1 MEKKIAIVFSFTFLL
16 IVVLSGFIAYPLLDF
31 VQSDTVAKNY
41 LFKVDT
47 NSSVNI
53 KVPQVNPSDRIYLV
67 FNTSSRMKV
76 EPSLTL
82 KQLPYDIEGLPY
94 DFEDWI
100 LFQQRFCFIANESS
114 SSSTLRLNLLD
125 PQIPYSVK
133 VFEGEANFTLFNYID
148 NASANYVGIHVQAL
162 TNQSSRFQQVM
173 LIYPYHK
180 VAEQNFQVRGSLKL
194 ISGNISYITFFIIT
208 KDRDWLP
215 YRVVSSKQMNVSKTI
230 DFNVNLNNQSILGR
244 TFSEDFGKQIQ
255 YVAFSISLDSSQWQ
269 HSEVAY
275 ADVGFG
281 EIKIINGNE
290 STIIEPKVLEEYP
303 VNCNLYVFSKFHPTT
318 IYTISILMLVFL
330 VVASTLMF
338 ARLSGFKFQVRKFFG
353 PLITSEAVSDPRPN
367 TYLAKLFHKP
377 RYDRLVA
384 LLLRFAGKKVSILVD
399 VGCGK
404 GVLRDYLKENGIDVN
419 VYVGCDVDKETL
431 QEVSNTE
438 RVLCDVQ
445 HMPFKQNIADVI
457 VCSEVLEHIPNPN
470 LGFSELLEV
479 SKRWVFVSIPQ
490 ERLKNALG
498 FRYLEHISEPNP
510 SEFKHLAQ
518 NDKFEL
524 VKVEKKTFAFPPSVF
539 DKLRLRYEAFYRP
552 IIVFLFKIL
561 SIISCNFSLIK
572 TVILVFRLKENPR
585 DIA

>member
-1 MEKKIAIVFSFTFLL
+1 MEKKIAVVFSFILLL
-16 IVVLSGFIAYPLLDF
+16 IVMLSGFIAYALLDF
-31 VQSDTVAKNY
+31 VKSDTIARNY
-41 LFKVDT
+41 PFTVNTD
-47 NSSVNI
+47 SSVNI
-53 KVPQVNPSDRIYLV
+53 EVPQVNSSDRIYLV

-76 EPSLTL
+76 EPSPTL
-82 KQLPYDIEGLPY
+82 KQLPYDIEGAPY
-94 DFEDWI
+94 AFEDWI
-100 LFQQRFCFIANESS
+100 LFEQRFCFIANESS
-114 SSSTLRLNLLD
+114 SNSTLRLNFLD

-133 VFEGEANFTLFNYID
+133 VFEGEANYTLLNPTD
-148 NASANYVGIHVQAL
+148 DASANYIGIHVQAL

-173 LIYPYHK
+173 LIYPYNK
-180 VAEQNFQVRGSLKL
+180 VAEQNFQVHSSLKL
-194 ISGNISYITFFIIT
+194 INGNLSNVNFIIIT
-208 KDRDWLP
+208 RDRDWLP
-215 YRVVSSKQMNVSKTI
+215 YTAVSSKQMNVSKTI
-230 DFNVNLNNQSILGR
+230 DFSVNLDNQTIFGR

-255 YVAFSISLDSSQWQ
+255 YVAVSIILDSLQWQ
-269 HSEVAY
+269 HNEVAY
-275 ADVGFG
+275 ADVGVG
-281 EIKIINGNE
+281 EIKITNGNE

-318 IYTISILMLVFL
+318 NYTISILMLVFL
-330 VVASTLMF
+330 VLASALML
-338 ARLSGFKFQVRKFFG
+338 ARLSGFKFQVRKLFD

-377 RYDRLVA
+377 RYDQLVA
-384 LLLRFAGKKVSILVD
+384 LLLRLAGKKVNIIID

-404 GVLRDYLKENGIDVN
+404 GVLRDYLKENSIDVN
-419 VYVGCDVDKETL
+419 AYVGCDVDKETL
-431 QEVSNTE
+431 REVSNTE
-438 RVLCDVQ
+438 RVLCHAQ

-479 SKRWVFVSIPQ
+479 SKKWLFVSIPQ

-518 NDKFEL
+518 KDKFEL

-539 DKLRLRYEAFYRP
+539 DKLRLRYDAFYRP

-561 SIISCNFSLIK
+561 SIISWNFSLIK
-572 TVILVFRLKENPR
+572 TVILVFRLRENQS